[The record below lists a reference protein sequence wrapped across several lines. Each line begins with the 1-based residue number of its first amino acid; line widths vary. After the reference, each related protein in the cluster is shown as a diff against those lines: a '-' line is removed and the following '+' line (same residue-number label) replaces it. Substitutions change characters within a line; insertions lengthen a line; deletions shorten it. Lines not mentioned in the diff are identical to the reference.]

1 MSAKNNLS
9 IAEKTAKLNEIV
21 AWFDGEEF
29 ELEKALEKFTE
40 AEKLAAEIE
49 DNLVA
54 LKNDIQVVKER
65 FDKTS

>member
-1 MSAKNNLS
+1 MSTKNNPS

-21 AWFDGEEF
+21 AWFDSEEF

-49 DNLVA
+49 EDLVA
-54 LKNDIQVVKER
+54 LRNDIQVVKER
-65 FDKTS
+65 FDKTV

>member
-1 MSAKNNLS
+1 MSTKNNPS

-21 AWFDGEEF
+21 TWFDGEEF

-49 DNLVA
+49 EDLVA
-54 LKNDIQVVKER
+54 LRNDIQVVKER
-65 FDKTS
+65 FDKTV

>member
-1 MSAKNNLS
+1 MSAKNNPS

-40 AEKLAAEIE
+40 AEKLASEIE
-49 DNLVA
+49 EDLMA
-54 LKNDIQVVKER
+54 LRNDIQVVKEK
-65 FDKTS
+65 FDKAV

>member
-49 DNLVA
+49 QDLMA
-54 LKNDIQVVKER
+54 LRNDIQVVKER
-65 FDKTS
+65 FDKTV

>member
-21 AWFDGEEF
+21 GWFDSEEF

-49 DNLVA
+49 QDLMA
-54 LKNDIQVVKER
+54 LRNDIQVVKER
-65 FDKTS
+65 FDTSL